1 MKTRVWKTLLGIL
14 VFVALTVLGVSGY
27 TMARYLKTSPRFE
40 VEKVAVAG
48 LRRVEKSQVL
58 ARAGLPN
65 TVNVFSVNL
74 GEVRQRI
81 ERLKWVRYATVQR
94 ILPSTIS
101 IQIVERQPVGLAR
114 IRGEIYQFD
123 PQAELLEP
131 ERGEG
136 VNFPILDGLRT
147 DDSNINLR
155 KVELY
160 LRVMDELHGQNELS
174 EVHINDIGEVSVVS
188 LSEPLLVNLGQDNF
202 KARWGRYLQLREQI
216 QRDYPETVQVD
227 FRFKDQVIL
236 KMNADA
242 PEEQKVVWDVEKK
255 SL

>member
-1 MKTRVWKTLLGIL
+1 MKKRVWKTLLGIL
-14 VFVALTVLGVSGY
+14 VLVSLTVFGVGAYSL
-27 TMARYLKTSPRFE
+27 TRYLKTSPRFE
-40 VEKVAVAG
+40 VGKVAVAG
-48 LRRVEKSQVL
+48 LRRVERSQVL

-65 TVNVFSVNL
+65 TLNVFSVNL
-74 GEVRQRI
+74 AEVRERI

-94 ILPSTIS
+94 ILPNTIS

-123 PQAELLEP
+123 AQAELLEP

-136 VNFPILDGLRT
+136 VNFPILDGLRAEV
-147 DDSNINLR
+147 SEVNLK

-188 LSEPLLVNLGQDNF
+188 LSEPLLVNLGQDDF
-202 KARWGRYLQLREQI
+202 KARWERYLQLRAQI
-216 QRDYPETVQVD
+216 QRDFPETVQVD

-242 PEEQKVVWDVEKK
+242 PDEQKVVWDVEKK